1 MKSLQYKTLLLCF
14 LITSILL
21 LAFQDAVRIKYF
33 QEPTIPLETE
43 TIKALYV
50 DFNDSLASDTLYQ
63 LRSAAGFPLAYFRKI
78 RIGLCFDKKCRL
90 LDIMLYWNITGR
102 YLGFELPEKEFLSKT
117 DHEPFVHEEY
127 ARLNEILADKNSPLG
142 GFTYNQLVL
151 KPDPEEEEV
160 DGISSATS
168 PAILEHVVEGAVYTT
183 YQLWQFAYGPA
194 VKEVQNLTIKELSPE
209 LILKVLESPEQ
220 NDKMWALNH
229 INGYVRLDSVLQ
241 NRLIR
246 LIDNENYSMAE
257 RAISAISSDALQS
270 ENLQLLLLKK
280 FYEVNYSLKKL
291 ILSKITEA
299 TAVTAPVKL
308 SLADNLGDF
317 NGEILTDVLGLY
329 KVHGVEEVKTYIKIA
344 GLLETENYYISKK
357 VYDFLLE
364 VEQTD
369 KEVQKM
375 LNNWASE
382 QGIQ

>member
-1 MKSLQYKTLLLCF
+1 
-14 LITSILL
+14 
-21 LAFQDAVRIKYF
+21 
-33 QEPTIPLETE
+33 
-43 TIKALYV
+43 
-50 DFNDSLASDTLYQ
+50 
-63 LRSAAGFPLAYFRKI
+63 
-78 RIGLCFDKKCRL
+78 
-90 LDIMLYWNITGR
+90 
-102 YLGFELPEKEFLSKT
+102 
-117 DHEPFVHEEY
+117 
-127 ARLNEILADKNSPLG
+127 
-142 GFTYNQLVL
+142 
-151 KPDPEEEEV
+151 
-160 DGISSATS
+160 
-168 PAILEHVVEGAVYTT
+168 
-183 YQLWQFAYGPA
+183 
-194 VKEVQNLTIKELSPE
+194 
-209 LILKVLESPEQ
+209 LKVLESPEQ

-344 GLLETENYYISKK
+344 GLLETATYYSSKK
-357 VYDFLLE
+357 VYDLLLE